1 MRLRP
6 VSRSEA
12 TSPVVRACYDH
23 LFPGQDPAQQPD
35 SWWAAFANSP
45 AALEHAVNGFLFYQS
60 PQRLL
65 PPLLRELAQTR
76 VGIAAGSAFVATQH
90 RKALRDLGES
100 DERVA
105 AVDDWRRSDLF
116 TATER
121 RVLAFADAVANDLG
135 AVPDEVADPLVA
147 ELGDEAFLELTY
159 VTAMYLQHAVMS
171 RALRTEQDA

>member
-6 VSRSEA
+6 VSRAEA
-12 TSPVVRACYDH
+12 TAPVVTACYDH
-23 LFPGQDPAQQPD
+23 VYPGQDPAEEPD

-65 PPLLRELAQTR
+65 DPLLRELAQTR

-90 RKALRDLGES
+90 RKALRELGE
-100 DERVA
+100 DEERIA
-105 AVDDWRRSDLF
+105 AIDDWRDSELF

-121 RVLAFADAVANDLG
+121 HVLAFADAMAYDLG
-135 AVPDEVADPLVA
+135 DVPDDVA
-147 ELGDEAFLELTY
+147 EPLLKVLGDEAFLELTY
-159 VTAMYLQHAVMS
+159 ITAMYLQHAVMS
-171 RALRTEQDA
+171 KALRTEQDA